1 MQTPDTSVQ
10 YLKGIGPHRAK
21 LLSRMGI
28 STIRDLL
35 GYFPREYEDRR
46 HAAKIATLAAG
57 QKAVILGKV
66 EAGET
71 IRLNASLSVFK
82 AAIADGTGIVFALF
96 YRKTN
101 PYARHDVFAKLK
113 EDFTQGNYVYI
124 YGQIEINFG
133 EKQIRAEEHERYLPD
148 RQNNETI
155 HFGYVVPVYPLTEG
169 VQQKW
174 FRKLMRDAV
183 EKYGASWVDILI
195 PEIRNRH
202 GFPTAPE
209 AIRQIHFP
217 DNHATAERARQRL
230 AFDEFLLLETALEI
244 VRTKNKSV
252 SKPQRYCIQRRLLT
266 PFREQL
272 GFSFTHAQKKV
283 INEIFASM
291 EQPEPMNRLLMGDVG
306 SGKTVVALSAILLA
320 LENGYQAAMLAP
332 TEILAEQHFLNLSRM
347 LEGLPVTCA
356 LMTGRLSS
364 KKKDKRDIQK
374 SIADGTVNLVIGT
387 HAILEKEV
395 QFKNLTLIV
404 IDEQHRF
411 GVLQRASLQQ
421 KTTAPDVLVMTATPI
436 PRTLA
441 LTLYGDLDVS
451 VIDSLPAGRKPV
463 TTIHCPESYAWELV
477 KTEIRKG
484 RQAYI
489 VYPLV
494 EESDKLELKAA
505 VKEAGELSKG
515 IFREFRVGLLHGQL
529 PQPEKERVMADFR
542 AGCYDLLIATTVIEV
557 GIDMPNATVM
567 VIEHADRF
575 GLATLHQLRGRIGR
589 GTDRSFCALLG
600 NPRSED
606 ARKRFE
612 IMTKTHDGF
621 IIAEEDLAL
630 RGPGEFFGTAQH
642 GMPALKAGN
651 LIKDTQII
659 ASAKTLARDIISND
673 PSLLQPV
680 HAPWRS
686 ELSRL
691 YSGRFGL
698 SKIG

>member
-1 MQTPDTSVQ
+1 
-10 YLKGIGPHRAK
+10 
-21 LLSRMGI
+21 
-28 STIRDLL
+28 
-35 GYFPREYEDRR
+35 
-46 HAAKIATLAAG
+46 
-57 QKAVILGKV
+57 
-66 EAGET
+66 
-71 IRLNASLSVFK
+71 VFK

>member
-28 STIRDLL
+28 GTIHDLL

-46 HAAKIATLAAG
+46 YPAKIATLIPG
-57 QKAVILGKV
+57 HKAVILGKV
-66 EAGET
+66 EASET

-82 AAIADGTGIVFALF
+82 AAITDGTGIVFALF
-96 YRKTN
+96 YRKAS
-101 PYARHDVFAKLK
+101 PYARHDVFATLK
-113 EDFTQGNYVYI
+113 EDFKQGNYVFV
-124 YGQIEINFG
+124 YGQAEINFG
-133 EKQIRAEEHERYLPD
+133 EKQLRAEEYERHFPD
-148 RQNNETI
+148 RQNHEAI
-155 HFGYVVPVYPLTEG
+155 HFGHIVPVYPLTEG

-174 FRKLMRDAV
+174 FRKLMRDV
-183 EKYGASWVDILI
+183 VDNYSGAWADILS
-195 PEIRNRH
+195 EEVVKRY
-202 GFPTAPE
+202 GFPAAAE
-209 AIRQIHFP
+209 AIVQIHFP
-217 DNHATAERARQRL
+217 DNPEAAERARQRL

-252 SKPQRYCIQRRLLT
+252 AKPQRYSIQRRLLT
-266 PFREQL
+266 PFKERL
-272 GFSFTHAQKKV
+272 SFSFTHAQKRV

-320 LENGYQAAMLAP
+320 IENGYQAAMLAP

-347 LEGLPVTCA
+347 LDGIPVVSA
-356 LMTGRLSS
+356 LLTGRLSAR
-364 KKKDKRDIQK
+364 KKDKQEILK
-374 SIADGTVNLVIGT
+374 NIAAGSVNLVVGT
-387 HAILEKEV
+387 HAILEKDV
-395 QFKNLTLIV
+395 QFKNLALIV

-463 TTIHCPESYAWELV
+463 TTIHCPASYAYELV
-477 KTEIRKG
+477 KKEIRKG

-515 IFREFRVGLLHGQL
+515 TFKEFRVGLLHGQL
-529 PQPEKERVMADFR
+529 PQIRKERVMADFR
-542 AGCYDLLIATTVIEV
+542 AGSYDLLISTTVIEV
-557 GIDMPNATVM
+557 GIDVPNATVM

-589 GTDRSFCALLG
+589 GTDHSFCALLG

-642 GMPALKAGN
+642 GMPPLKAGN

-659 ASAKTLARDIISND
+659 ARAKALAHEIISED
-673 PSLLQPV
+673 SSLLQPAHV
-680 HAPWRS
+680 PLRS
-686 ELSRL
+686 ELLRF